1 MSCKVRK
8 FVAVVVAVL
17 FVIMEPAVFAGSE
30 ALAVLGGNVYA
41 AVGSIADGED
51 ITYDK
56 NGGVLAKMGFDTSK
70 LPDTYDPDA
79 MLKEVRKD

>member
-8 FVAVVVAVL
+8 IVAVVVAVL

-30 ALAVLGGNVYA
+30 ALAVFGSNVYA

-56 NGGVLAKMGFDTSK
+56 NGGVLARMGFDRLWIVPTRPVLSSA
-70 LPDTYDPDA
+70 T
-79 MLKEVRKD
+79 RRI